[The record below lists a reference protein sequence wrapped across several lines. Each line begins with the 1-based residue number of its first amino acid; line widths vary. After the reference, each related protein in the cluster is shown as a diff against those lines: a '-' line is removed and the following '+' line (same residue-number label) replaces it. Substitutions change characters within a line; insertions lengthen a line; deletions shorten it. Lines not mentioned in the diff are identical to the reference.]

1 MAACTWPS
9 NSNLSQTLKKEK
21 YLKVTQL
28 LSRLS
33 VPTTFHGG
41 IVSKLLTQAW
51 NKAKISPHIP
61 LKKALSEREKS
72 LYKWRILIGR
82 ISWRTPPGV
91 DPRLFERVFL
101 VHNFSSSSLYRG
113 DERVKQILAVIALNQ
128 LETKVNNLQMCII
141 RCRFEQVLWRSP
153 FTHANFCNF
162 VLLRHL
168 CLFSKFASK
177 LVL

>member
-1 MAACTWPS
+1 MLRIRVIIRIC
-9 NSNLSQTLKKEK
+9 
-21 YLKVTQL
+21 
-28 LSRLS
+28 
-33 VPTTFHGG
+33 
-41 IVSKLLTQAW
+41 VSKRTFDRVK
-51 NKAKISPHIP
+51 NTKDF
-61 LKKALSEREKS
+61 REKCPAKFD
-72 LYKWRILIGR
+72 LRFW
-82 ISWRTPPGV
+82 V